1 MSSKDTE
8 LYISKKEELN
18 IDKSSKTSSKLR
30 RIINDSR
37 EDTYKRSCNL
47 YALSMGYQPP
57 NKLSYEKRDSI

>member
-1 MSSKDTE
+1 MSSKDNE
-8 LYISKKEELN
+8 SHISKTEESNL
-18 IDKSSKTSSKLR
+18 DKSSKISSKLR

-57 NKLSYEKRDSI
+57 NKLSYEKRDGL